1 MCYIVVSFWRSCM
14 LKILMSFLCLF
25 CLSFSVMAETVV
37 NPLYMSLENKNG
49 DKPYPQFIE
58 TLSKIIGT
66 AEPLSTSIDSLEYIE
81 NVTGLKLIKYYETP
95 IIEKERKIFQY
106 DFKTNGYSNKASEN
120 FVVSFFVVNHKF
132 EKIVLNIQSRYEDKY
147 YLTVGRSSCLLCL
160 SSSEPSEADDNMNYF
175 KKKMNDSGWVLD
187 HSFGSFF
194 TSKYVFTKG
203 DIELVARNGT
213 FYPLEIDIKRKDLV
227 IAREKFDDLSK
238 LDREMLSR
246 SVEENRKKRF
256 ED

>member
-1 MCYIVVSFWRSCM
+1 MF
-14 LKILMSFLCLF
+14 KIMMSVLCFF
-25 CLSFSVMAETVV
+25 CLSFSVMADTVV
-37 NPLYMSLENKNG
+37 NPLYASLENKNG

-58 TLSKIIGT
+58 PLAKIVRT
-66 AEPLSTSIDSLEYIE
+66 AEPLPDSLDSLDYIE
-81 NVTGLKLIKYYETP
+81 KVTGLKLIKYYETP
-95 IIEKERKIFQY
+95 IIEKEGKIRQY
-106 DFKTNGYSNKASEN
+106 DFKTDGYSSKASEN
-120 FVVSFFVVNHKF
+120 FVVSFFVVNHTV
-132 EKIVLNIQSRYEDKY
+132 EKIVLNVQSRYEDKY
-147 YLTVGRSSCLLCL
+147 YLTVGRGSCLLCL
-160 SSSEPSEADDNMNYF
+160 SSEPSEADDNMNYF
-175 KKKMNDSGWVLD
+175 KKKMNDSGWVLEN
-187 HSFGSFF
+187 SVGSFF

-227 IAREKFDDLSK
+227 TARDKFDDLAK